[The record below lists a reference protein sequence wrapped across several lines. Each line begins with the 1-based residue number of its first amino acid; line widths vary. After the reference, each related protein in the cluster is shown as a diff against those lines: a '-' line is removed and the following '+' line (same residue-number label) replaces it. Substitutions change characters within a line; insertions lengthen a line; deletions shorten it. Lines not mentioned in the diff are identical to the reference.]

1 MLMGMPR
8 PKQRTPEL
16 REHVRSAAAEVLARD
31 GVAGFTTRRIAAQA
45 HTSTP
50 AVYELFGDKR
60 GLIRAMF
67 FDGFRLLHAQLQRTP
82 LPSEPRAALIALLER
97 YREFV
102 RANPV
107 LAEVMFS
114 RPFTDFEPD
123 ESELDAG
130 ASVRKLIVR
139 CVRRCIQDGTIDSD
153 ETDSAHVLMALVQG
167 LAWAENAR
175 RLGSSQASLDRRW
188 TLEIEATLTGLAP
201 AS

>member
-1 MLMGMPR
+1 MPR

-16 REHVRSAAAEVLARD
+16 REHVRSVAAEVLARD

-60 GLIRAMF
+60 GLVREMF
-67 FDGFRLLHAQLQRTP
+67 FEGFRLLHAQLDRTP
-82 LPSEPRAALIALLER
+82 LPAEPHAALIALLER

-102 RANPV
+102 RENPV

-114 RPFTDFEPD
+114 RPFTDFEPN
-123 ESELDAG
+123 ESELEAG
-130 ASVRKLIVR
+130 ASVRKLIVE
-139 CVRRCIQDGTIDSD
+139 CVRRGIQAGVLDGD
-153 ETDSAHVLMALVQG
+153 ETDDAHVLMALVQG

-175 RLGSSQASLDRRW
+175 RLGSSQASVDRRW
-188 TLEIEATLTGLAP
+188 KLAIEAALAGLAP
-201 AS
+201 A